1 MVEPEEMLE
10 EGEGLEEPG
19 EESGD
24 QSLLLAGPGEDLL
37 AVPDGLGER
46 VRVAVGRGAL
56 EVQSQSWLPAEL
68 KSTWKYLKYSVCRSR
83 TRSGWSL
90 LLKLSMVSAV
100 QGQSP
105 RLVPYSEQK
114 QLEED
119 WSDWTEVQDRRDS
132 NSNHNNTCIV

>member
-1 MVEPEEMLE
+1 METRACSWP
-10 EGEGLEEPG
+10 GLARICLPSLTVSGRESVSQGSTLQLG
-19 EESGD
+19 EEHWRS
-24 QSLLLAGPGEDLL
+24 QP
-37 AVPDGLGER
+37 R
-46 VRVAVGRGAL
+46 V
-56 EVQSQSWLPAEL
+56 QAEL

-90 LLKLSMVSAV
+90 LLKLSTVSAV
-100 QGQSP
+100 QGQSS